1 MIKKDPRLRVLPSP
15 LLKQPQTSAQ
25 VMRDV
30 IYALIPATL
39 AGIWLF
45 GPGALL
51 VLAAAIAGC
60 MLGEYW
66 FSPLEERFTR
76 LHDASAALTGL
87 LLGLTLPPALPMWMA
102 FVGGL
107 FAIGLGKIMWGGL
120 GQNQFNPALLG
131 RAFLMATFPTAM
143 TTWSPPGQLAIYK
156 SNLAL
161 PFMRGDY
168 DAITAATPL
177 GLMKFQHQSTN
188 LIDLIIGTTA
198 GSIGETS
205 AILLLLGGMYLILKR
220 ALDWRIP
227 IGIIL
232 TVAIFSSMLWLSN
245 AAKFPD
251 PLFAI
256 HSGGLMLGAWYMAT
270 DPVTSPIA
278 PKGAWIFAFGIGL
291 LIVLI
296 RVFGGFPEGV
306 MYAILL
312 MNAVNPLIDKFTQPR
327 LFGTPKVNLIDKL
340 FKRSKS

>member
-1 MIKKDPRLRVLPSP
+1 
-15 LLKQPQTSAQ
+15 
-25 VMRDV
+25 MRDV
-30 IYALIPATL
+30 IYALLPATL

-51 VLAAAIAGC
+51 VLIGASAGAV
-60 MLGEYW
+60 LGEYW
-66 FSPLEERFTR
+66 FSPPTEKITR
-76 LHDASAALTGL
+76 LYDASAALTGL
-87 LLGLTLPPALPMWMA
+87 LLGLTLPPALPVWMA
-102 FVGGL
+102 FLGGIV
-107 FAIGLGKIMWGGL
+107 AIGLGKIIWGGL

-131 RAFLMATFPTAM
+131 RVFLLATFPTAM
-143 TTWSPPGQLAIYK
+143 TTWSPPGQLAVYK

-161 PFMRGDY
+161 PLFRGDY
-168 DAITAATPL
+168 DAITTATPL

-188 LIDLIIGTTA
+188 LLDLMLGTTA

-205 AILLLLGGMYLILKR
+205 AILLFLGGIYLVFRR

-227 IGIIL
+227 IGIIF
-232 TVAIFSSMLWLSN
+232 TVTIFSSILWLVN
-245 AAKFPD
+245 ATKFPD
-251 PLFAI
+251 PLFAL

-291 LIVLI
+291 LTVLI

-312 MNAVNPLIDKFTQPR
+312 MNAVNPILDRFTQPR
-327 LFGTPKVNLIDKL
+327 IFGTPKVNWMDKVL
-340 FKRSKS
+340 HWRQDK